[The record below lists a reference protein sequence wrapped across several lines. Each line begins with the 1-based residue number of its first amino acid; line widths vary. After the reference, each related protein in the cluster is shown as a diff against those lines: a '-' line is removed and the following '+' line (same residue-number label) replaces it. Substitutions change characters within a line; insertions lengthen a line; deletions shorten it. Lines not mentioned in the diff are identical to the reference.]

1 MREAKRARETALLAD
16 LLPHPVLLIAIILFV
31 LGLVLGSVGAACYND
46 TLVGTTCSYTA
57 SVWLLSVG
65 WPLAGILDLRPVPLR
80 LSALFSLSVHNAL
93 LLTLLLLTLLLC
105 CYWSSSS
112 S

>member
-16 LLPHPVLLIAIILFV
+16 LRPHPVQLIIAIILFV
-31 LGLVLGSVGAACYND
+31 IGLVLGSVGAACYND

-65 WPLAGILDLRPVPLR
+65 WPLAGILDLRPRPAAPVCVILAFGP
-80 LSALFSLSVHNAL
+80 
-93 LLTLLLLTLLLC
+93 
-105 CYWSSSS
+105 
-112 S
+112 

>member
-65 WPLAGILDLRPVPLR
+65 WPLAGILDLRPGRPAAQTVCVILAFGP
-80 LSALFSLSVHNAL
+80 
-93 LLTLLLLTLLLC
+93 
-105 CYWSSSS
+105 
-112 S
+112 